1 MCGCVYYKGY
11 EGGKIYFYIFFKKK
25 INNNLYYKY
34 EFVYYIFGILCIWC
48 MVIIYVYVYFFW
60 NSIFELI
67 SVLFNYSM

>member
-11 EGGKIYFYIFFKKK
+11 EGGKIFFFLKK
-25 INNNLYYKY
+25 ILYYKY
-34 EFVYYIFGILCIWC
+34 EFVYYIFGIWCICIWY